1 MPVTGPEGIVVSP
14 WSARRL
20 EMAGHTRDEKE
31 HDRII
36 LQHVLLTLAGLLVLG
51 LPPLFLLI

>member
-1 MPVTGPEGIVVSP
+1 
-14 WSARRL
+14 
-20 EMAGHTRDEKE
+20 MAGHTRDEKE